1 MESQRKRVFI
11 GLMADTGVQRAL
23 LRHQLSWSWP
33 AGARLTP
40 AAKMHLTL
48 QFLGLVD
55 EDEVEKLKYA
65 VAAIRFQPFDL
76 VLCRNGTFADNIAWV
91 APERS
96 PSLVDLHQLVTSA
109 TREVG
114 ILANEEWTP
123 HVTLARR
130 SAGALQPAVNPAI
143 TWMVREVGLVL
154 SERGTYRQISSSPA
168 AAPVH

>member
-1 MESQRKRVFI
+1 MESGRRRLFI

-23 LRHQLSWSWP
+23 LRHQLTWSWP

-55 EDEVEKLKYA
+55 EDMVEKFQNA
-65 VAAIRFQPFDL
+65 FAAIRFQPFDL

-96 PSLVDLHQLVTSA
+96 PSLVDLHQMVTSA

-114 ILANEEWTP
+114 IVANEEWTP

-130 SAGALQPAVNPAI
+130 AAGALQPAVSPAI
-143 TWMVREVGLVL
+143 NWLVREVGLVL
-154 SERGTYRQISSSPA
+154 SEGGSYRQILSSPA
-168 AAPVH
+168 RAPVH